1 MFTQAEIN
9 ILQQIKEN
17 TDISIDEICKNLNKN
32 RMTIT
37 KQLTSIYTKTAEAG
51 IINYASPCRRFLTLR
66 NAINDKVLTITGNV
80 TAKRTKTV
88 AERGINALTSAEET
102 VLNLLLN
109 GLSIKN
115 VAKQLSVSLSTAKT
129 HLANIYSKKGVHS
142 LQELIINELAYKT
155 DLTEE
160 KTEPT
165 EIKLMEKEDEI
176 KRLTEENEELKSL
189 LHKAETV
196 KVIDFEFLRNKI
208 TAQMNVLKN
217 RLGML
222 EEVERMF
229 NEEKKNV

>member
-9 ILQQIKEN
+9 ILQEIKKN
-17 TDISIDEICKNLNKN
+17 TDISIDEICKNLNKS
-32 RMTIT
+32 RMALA
-37 KQLTSIYTKTAEAG
+37 KQLTSIYTKTEEAG
-51 IINYASPCRRFLTLR
+51 LINYLSPCRRFLTLR
-66 NAINDKVLTITGNV
+66 NAITDNVLTVTGNV
-80 TAKRTKTV
+80 TDKGTKTV
-88 AERGINALTSAEET
+88 AERGINALTSTEKT
-102 VLNLLLN
+102 VLNLLLK

-115 VAKQLSVSLSTAKT
+115 VAKQLTVSLTTAKT

-176 KRLTEENEELKSL
+176 KRLTEENEELKRL
-189 LHKAETV
+189 LKTAE
-196 KVIDFEFLRNKI
+196 KNIDFVSLKNKI
-208 TAQMNVLKN
+208 TAQINVLNN
-217 RLGML
+217 RLGMI
-222 EEVERMF
+222 EEVERIF